1 MRRAVETTQS
11 TQHSDGF
18 EPSFTERR
26 RVHLIGKA
34 QELLATVGPGVTVEE
49 FAEYAEVWPETVE
62 NYFGSKE
69 LLFQMVLDQMLR
81 EWVDWAYGGRPKG
94 ESLEVMI
101 DVCRKLFRAG
111 QTHPQ
116 FSRVLSQSLRDP
128 EFVIAA
134 VMDAAL
140 PALEHVVLRGQLTSD
155 DFDQRSHLWAS
166 AIAEILRGV
175 HTTRELSP
183 TQADA
188 SLAKALAIW
197 DVRPKTATAITSRPL
212 SN

>member
-1 MRRAVETTQS
+1 MRRTVDTREI
-11 TQHSDGF
+11 TQHPDGF

-26 RVHLIGKA
+26 RVLLIAKA
-34 QELLATVGPGVTVEE
+34 QEVLATIGPGATLEE
-49 FAEYAEVWPETVE
+49 FAEYAEVWPETIE

-81 EWVDWAYGGRPKG
+81 QWVDWAHAGRPKG

-111 QTHPQ
+111 KTHPE
-116 FSRVLSQSLRDP
+116 FSRVLAQSLRDP

-140 PALEHVVLRGQLTSD
+140 PALEHVMLRGQLAGD
-155 DFDQRSHLWAS
+155 DFDQRSQLWAKS
-166 AIAEILRGV
+166 LVTILYGV

-197 DVRPKTATAITSRPL
+197 GVSPKTATAITSRSL
-212 SN
+212 RS